1 LITGLSKCHDC
12 MALSPPAQT
21 HVGACPLVSAVRQH
35 RLLTIVAICTFLVL
49 FSVLA
54 NSMFRDDGQS
64 SHDHAARLDVT
75 TAPDSADIP
84 PEALVPAVDGDS
96 IAGLRDLPDSVV
108 ENDLIIGR
116 NQTFYEAMRERG
128 AGHADIMSLVKTCKP
143 YRNLSKVRR
152 GLAFQVA
159 VADDGRILRLRFDLE
174 DAESY
179 IAFQRM
185 PEGGYLVHELT
196 YPVEHRVCAVAGTVD
211 NSVYESLKDLEAP
224 PALATKMNDILGWE
238 VDFRRDVRKG
248 DSYSI
253 IYEEIHRDGAFVRTG
268 PILAVEYT
276 NKGVTHRGFRFE
288 VEEERPAYFDGS
300 GHSLEKQ
307 LKRAPLEYSRI
318 SSSYTHRRFHPVHKR
333 YMPHWG
339 VDYAAPVGTPVVA
352 AGDGVVA
359 EARYNKNNGRYVKIK
374 HNNQS
379 YETYYLHFSR
389 YAKGIK
395 KGVKV
400 RQGQVI
406 GYVGASGVATGPHL
420 DYRVKKDGKWVNPR
434 RLKLPASKPVPEDR
448 MALFDAQIA
457 LYSYCLSAQ
466 PENCE
471 PHEVIATL
479 PLQAPFEEA
488 AATPGGVPL
497 LLSTRLVP

>member
-1 LITGLSKCHDC
+1 
-12 MALSPPAQT
+12 MFQT
-21 HVGACPLVSAVRQH
+21 
-35 RLLTIVAICTFLVL
+35 
-49 FSVLA
+49 
-54 NSMFRDDGQS
+54 DGETAP
-64 SHDHAARLDVT
+64 DHAATLDVT
-75 TAPDSADIP
+75 AARDSAYMP
-84 PEALVPAVDGDS
+84 PEAMLPSVDGDS
-96 IAGLRDLPDSVV
+96 IAGLQALPVTVIEDDLV
-108 ENDLIIGR
+108 IGR
-116 NQTFYEAMRERG
+116 NETFYEAMRLRG
-128 AGHADIMSLVKTCKP
+128 AGHTDIMSLVKVCKP

-152 GLAFQVA
+152 GLTFQVA
-159 VADDGRILRLRFDLE
+159 VGEEGRVHRLRFDLE

-179 IAFQRM
+179 IAFQRK
-185 PEGGYLVHELT
+185 PEGGYVVHELT

-211 NSVYESLKDLEAP
+211 NSVYESLKGLDAP

-248 DSYSI
+248 DSYRI
-253 IYEEIHRDGAFVRTG
+253 IYEEIHRDGEFVRTG
-268 PILAVEYT
+268 PIMAVEYT

-288 VEEERPAYFDGS
+288 IEDNRPAYFDGT

-389 YAKGIK
+389 YAKGIR

-400 RQGQVI
+400 SQGQVI

-434 RLKLPASKPVPEDR
+434 RLKLPASAPVPDDR
-448 MALFDAQIA
+448 VAQFNNQVA

-466 PENCE
+466 PLSCE
-471 PHEVIATL
+471 PHQVVATL
-479 PLQAPFEEA
+479 PLQAPFEDA
-488 AATPGGVPL
+488 LACTDTVPM
-497 LLSTRLVP
+497 LLSVRMAP

>member
-1 LITGLSKCHDC
+1 
-12 MALSPPAQT
+12 MVLSPPAPT
-21 HVGACPLVSAVRQH
+21 DVGACPLVSVVRQH
-35 RLLTIVAICTFLVL
+35 RLITILAICTFLVL
-49 FSVLA
+49 FSVFA
-54 NSMFRDDGQS
+54 NSMFRGDEQPG
-64 SHDHAARLDVT
+64 HDHAANLDVIT
-75 TAPDSADIP
+75 TPDSADIP

-96 IAGLRDLPDSVV
+96 IAGLRDLPESVV
-108 ENDLIIGR
+108 EDDLVIGR
-116 NQTFYEAMRERG
+116 NQTFYEAMRDRG
-128 AGHADIMSLVKTCKP
+128 AGHSDIMSLVKTCKP

-159 VADDGRILRLRFDLE
+159 VDDDGKIHRLRFDLE

-196 YPVEHRVCAVAGTVD
+196 YPVEHRICAVAGTVD
-211 NSVYESLKDLEAP
+211 NSVYESLKNLEAP

-253 IYEEIHRDGAFVRTG
+253 IYEEIHRDGEFVRTG

-276 NKGVTHRGFRFE
+276 NKGITYRGFRFE
-288 VEEERPAYFDGS
+288 AEDERPAYFDGS

-318 SSSYTHRRFHPVHKR
+318 SSSYTHRRFHPVHRR

-359 EARYNKNNGRYVKIK
+359 EARYNRNNGRYVKIK

-400 RQGQVI
+400 KQGQVI

-448 MALFDAQIA
+448 VALFNTQVA

-466 PENCE
+466 PESCK

-479 PLQAPFEEA
+479 PLQAPFEKA
-488 AATPGGVPL
+488 LTSPGCVPL